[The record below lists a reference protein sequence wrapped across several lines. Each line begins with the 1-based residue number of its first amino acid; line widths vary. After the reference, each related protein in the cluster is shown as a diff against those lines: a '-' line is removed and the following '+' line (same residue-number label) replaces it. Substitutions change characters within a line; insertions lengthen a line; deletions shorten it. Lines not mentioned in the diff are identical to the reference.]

1 MYRNF
6 THTTACHLHLV
17 QPEPEGTGPMS
28 QQSHSQPMSSHRS
41 TMQFTPS
48 LRFLL
53 GRRLLVQFKDS
64 DRSWVRIEKQAI

>member
-1 MYRNF
+1 
-6 THTTACHLHLV
+6 
-17 QPEPEGTGPMS
+17 MS
-28 QQSHSQPMSSHRS
+28 QQSHSQTMSSHRS